1 MQRIKIQSMIIV
13 AFLTFWAVLS
23 VTQVAAHESATAVHP
38 KMEILSD
45 RVIAPWYQKVQAHPR
60 DDRIR
65 VKLGDALMQRAR
77 ETNDLQYYPL
87 ARSAFQTALQL
98 NSKNSAAV
106 IGMAWVHGALH
117 QFDTSIQWAEKAIA
131 MDPKTSE
138 AYGLLGDAAVEMG
151 DYDAAFGHYQKMLDI
166 RPDLSSYSR
175 AGYLLFVTGETQKAI
190 GLMQKAIAAGA
201 PFAENTAWCRAELAN
216 MLWRTGDLAAAE
228 QVIRT
233 GLDQTPHNH
242 LLLAAMGKVKAARS
256 DYAAAIAAYE
266 KAIAFSPRYNSR
278 VALGDLY
285 AYTGQ
290 PGKAATQFKEVKKR
304 HHLHHMEGIH
314 GDILWARFYAD
325 HDMQLS
331 AALAEAQKAYQ
342 KYKNVFVADTLA
354 WCYYKNGRYQSA
366 RNVIE
371 KALRFQTPDPH
382 IWFHAGMIYAKLGE
396 QALARKHLKQALGLN
411 SNFHPVYATVAKDTL
426 KQLVAQSSHNNEDR
440 GAES

>member
-1 MQRIKIQSMIIV
+1 M
-13 AFLTFWAVLS
+13 
-23 VTQVAAHESATAVHP
+23 
-38 KMEILSD
+38 
-45 RVIAPWYQKVQAHPR
+45 
-60 DDRIR
+60 
-65 VKLGDALMQRAR
+65 
-77 ETNDLQYYPL
+77 
-87 ARSAFQTALQL
+87 
-98 NSKNSAAV
+98 
-106 IGMAWVHGALH
+106 H
-117 QFDTSIQWAEKAIA
+117 QFDTSIQWADKAIA

-151 DYDAAFGHYQKMLDI
+151 DYDVAFGHYQKMLDI
-166 RPDLSSYSR
+166 RPDLSSYNR
-175 AGYLLFVTGETQKAI
+175 AGYLLFVTGEIQRAI
-190 GLMQKAIAAGA
+190 DLMQKAIAAGA

-216 MLWRTGDLAAAE
+216 MLWRTGKLAAAE
-228 QVIRT
+228 QVIHT
-233 GLDQTPHNH
+233 GLEQTPHND
-242 LLLAAMGKVKAARS
+242 LLLAAMGKVKAARN

-266 KAIAFSPRYNSR
+266 KAITISPRYNSL

-304 HHLHHMEGIH
+304 HHLHHKNGIH
-314 GDILWARFYAD
+314 GDILRARFYAD

-342 KYKNVFVADTLA
+342 KYKNIFVADTLA

-371 KALRFQTPDPH
+371 KVLRFQTPDPH

-426 KQLVAQSSHNNEDR
+426 KQLVARSSHNSDDR